1 MDYSKWDHIEV
12 SDDEDDTH
20 PNIDTASL
28 FRWRHEARLT
38 RDREWKEE
46 KEKFEKEKKEHI
58 EALQKAR
65 SLYEEGVKSNAPN
78 VKDLEEN
85 LRKLEVAD
93 KEWQEK
99 EKEMNKK
106 ERLRPLNVDTISHEG
121 RSRTFINKE
130 ALKEKPKVDED
141 NDDDVHEEAADRLRD
156 FVKKHEA
163 EIRKFGMF
171 SRPVDSQQ
179 YLLEKPFL
187 VCDETANHLV
197 LWCLD
202 LAMEEKYSLL
212 DHVSHQCIVM
222 QFMLELAKSLK
233 CDPRSCIRPF
243 FNKFINPE
251 PEYQR
256 MFEEEL
262 TAFKARIRD
271 RARVKLTEAMQQ
283 YEEEERQK
291 RLGPGGL
298 DPYEVIETLPEPLR
312 KCFETRDV
320 ELLKKTLTEM
330 DPKEAEECMKRC
342 IASGLWVEN
351 AAAADAEGGEQVYD
365 TTNGVSMEEVKA
377 SAGKENVKKEEAS
390 ANSGDNAPNKS

>member
-28 FRWRHEARLT
+28 FRWRHEARLN

-46 KEKFEKEKKEHI
+46 KEKFEKEKKQHF
-58 EALQKAR
+58 EALQLAR
-65 SLYEEGVKSNAPN
+65 SRFSDGKKNNASNL
-78 VKDLEEN
+78 KELEED
-85 LRKLEVAD
+85 LKKLEELD
-93 KEWQEK
+93 KEWQQK

-121 RSRTFINKE
+121 RSRTVINKS
-130 ALKEKPKVDED
+130 ALKATSGANTDADDSNLHED
-141 NDDDVHEEAADRLRD
+141 AADRLRD
-156 FVKKHEA
+156 FVQKHES
-163 EIRKFGMF
+163 EIKKFGMF
-171 SRPVDSQQ
+171 RRPIDSQQ
-179 YLLEKPFL
+179 YLLENPYL
-187 VCDETANHLV
+187 VCDETANQLV

-243 FNKFINPE
+243 FNKFIDPE
-251 PEYQR
+251 PEYER
-256 MFEEEL
+256 MFQAEL
-262 TAFKARIRD
+262 SAFRVRIRD
-271 RARVKLTEAMQQ
+271 RAKVKIAEAMQQ
-283 YEEEERQK
+283 LEEEERQK

-298 DPYEVIETLPEPLR
+298 DPLEVLESLPKALKE
-312 KCFETRDV
+312 CFETRDV
-320 ELLKKTLTEM
+320 ELLKTTLSAM

-351 AAAADAEGGEQVYD
+351 AAEQGAEGDNKVEIES
-365 TTNGVSMEEVKA
+365 NSAEEDVEPHQ
-377 SAGKENVKKEEAS
+377 SA
-390 ANSGDNAPNKS
+390 APSIP

>member
-28 FRWRHEARLT
+28 FRWRHEARLN
-38 RDREWKEE
+38 RDREWKAE

-65 SLYEEGVKSNAPN
+65 SLYEEGVKNNASN
-78 VKDLEEN
+78 VKELEEN
-85 LRKLEVAD
+85 LKKLEVAD

-106 ERLRPLNVDTISHEG
+106 ER
-121 RSRTFINKE
+121 FINKA

-141 NDDDVHEEAADRLRD
+141 DDDDVHEEAADRLRD

-163 EIRKFGMF
+163 EIKKFGMF

-179 YLLEKPFL
+179 YLLEKPYL

-283 YEEEERQK
+283 YEAEERQK

-351 AAAADAEGGEQVYD
+351 AADAAADVGEGEDKVYGAA
-365 TTNGVSMEEVKA
+365 NGVSVEPEREDTKEVA
-377 SAGKENVKKEEAS
+377 P
-390 ANSGDNAPNKS
+390 ANCPDNAPNKS

>member
-1 MDYSKWDHIEV
+1 MGSHR
-12 SDDEDDTH
+12 
-20 PNIDTASL
+20 DTASL

-58 EALQKAR
+58 EALQRAR
-65 SLYEEGVKSNAPN
+65 LLFEEGVK
-78 VKDLEEN
+78 
-85 LRKLEVAD
+85 
-93 KEWQEK
+93 
-99 EKEMNKK
+99 
-106 ERLRPLNVDTISHEG
+106 LRPLNVDTISHEG
-121 RSRTFINKE
+121 RSRTFINK
-130 ALKEKPKVDED
+130 ATLKEKPKVDED

-156 FVKKHEA
+156 FVKKHES
-163 EIRKFGMF
+163 EIKKFGMF

-202 LAMEEKYSLL
+202 LAMEEKYNLL

-251 PEYQR
+251 PEYQH

-271 RARVKLTEAMQQ
+271 RARVKITEAMQQ

-320 ELLKKTLTEM
+320 EMLKKTLTEM

-351 AAAADAEGGEQVYD
+351 AAAADAEGEEQVYD
-365 TTNGVSMEEVKA
+365 TANGVGVEEVKA
-377 SAGKENVKKEEAS
+377 PMENENVKEEEEEAS
-390 ANSGDNAPNKS
+390 ANAGDSAPNKS